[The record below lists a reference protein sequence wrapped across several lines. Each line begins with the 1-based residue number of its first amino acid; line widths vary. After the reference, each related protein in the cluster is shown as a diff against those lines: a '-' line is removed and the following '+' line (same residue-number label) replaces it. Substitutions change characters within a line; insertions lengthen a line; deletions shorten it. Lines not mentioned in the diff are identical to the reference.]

1 MVILEVVGGDLDD
14 EVHVE
19 VADGEGA
26 HYRLAVVQDRFQGE
40 EVGLASLERLRQ
52 VKGGKGGF
60 GFC

>member
-19 VADGEGA
+19 VADSEGA

-52 VKGGKGGF
+52 VKGGKGVF